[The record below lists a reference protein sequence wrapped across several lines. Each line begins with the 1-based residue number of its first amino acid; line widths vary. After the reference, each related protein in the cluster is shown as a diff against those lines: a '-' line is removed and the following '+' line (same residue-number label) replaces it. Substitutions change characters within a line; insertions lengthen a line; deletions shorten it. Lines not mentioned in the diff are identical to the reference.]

1 MSNFWKEI
9 NHPIFALAPMEDV
22 TDSAFREL
30 TLKIS
35 APGRLGVLFTEFT
48 SVDGMNH
55 PIGRTRVSERLVV
68 SAVEREMLQKTGVKL
83 VAQIW
88 GSRPELFHSVTK
100 YISEEYNFDGI
111 DINMGCPVKNV
122 VKNGACSA
130 LIGDPERAKE
140 IVLATK
146 EATSLPV
153 SVKTRT
159 GIREH
164 ITEAWMAELLSV
176 RPAAIT
182 LHGRTQK
189 MMSEKPADWAEL
201 GKASALRRELAP
213 DIPILGNGDVWT
225 YEQGEAYCKEYDLE
239 GVMIGR
245 GIFQNPW
252 FFSPERE
259 APDKVEK
266 LKTLLD
272 HVEIFDRVW
281 TSTKNFNILKRFF
294 KIYANGFDGAGALR
308 AQLMETKSLDE
319 VRNVLE
325 PFLSSTSMPET

>member
-1 MSNFWKEI
+1 MANFWKNI
-9 NHPIFALAPMEDV
+9 KQPIFALAPMEDV
-22 TDSAFREL
+22 TDTAFREL
-30 TLKIS
+30 MLKIS
-35 APGRLGVLFTEFT
+35 DSTKLQVLFTEFT

-55 PIGRTRVSERLVV
+55 PVGRVRVSERLVV
-68 SAVEREMLQKTGVKL
+68 SEEERTLLKSTGVKL

-88 GSRPELFHSVTK
+88 GSKPELFHSVTK
-100 YISEEYNFDGI
+100 LITEEYDFDGI

-146 EATSLPV
+146 EATHLPV

-164 ITEAWMAELLSV
+164 ITEEWMTHLLSV
-176 RPAAIT
+176 KPAAIT

-189 MMSEKPADWAEL
+189 MMSEKPANWEEV
-201 GKASALRRELAP
+201 GKASLLRHALEP
-213 DIPILGNGDVWT
+213 EIPMLGNGDVWT
-225 YEQGEAYCKEYDLE
+225 YQQGVDYCKQYHLE
-239 GVMIGR
+239 GIMIGR

-252 FFSPERE
+252 FFNPERDV
-259 APDKVEK
+259 PMQKEK
-266 LKTLLD
+266 LQTLIN
-272 HVEIFDRVW
+272 HVDIFDRVW
-281 TSTKNFNILKRFF
+281 TGTKNFNLLKRFF

-308 AQLMETKSLDE
+308 GKLMETRNPEE
-319 VRNVLE
+319 VRIL
-325 PFLSSTSMPET
+325 LQDYLA